1 MRIRSF
7 SELANLQ
14 AGRFALLL
22 GLSSVLTLAY
32 IILFH
37 LTKAYSLSVNAHD
50 FGIQVGA
57 ARNAM
62 LHGNFYCDV
71 INMNYLGDHFSPSLI
86 LLSPVL
92 FFSAHPVWVLVFQNL
107 VMLLALWQ
115 SYRILRLFCGWKISL
130 TAVAVL
136 VPNLYFTE
144 IFKHDF
150 HIESLG
156 FYLFLVL
163 IYEQYHK
170 EFRPWIFYPVLIVL
184 AGIKEDVP
192 LVLTFF
198 FGIHYLRFRRRRDL
212 FASIGLL
219 LYFALTMKVF
229 MPYFS
234 DGVYTHMHRY
244 QSLGNSPSEVF
255 RNFFTDPVRFLT
267 VIKWD
272 SLNTFF
278 KSFYY
283 LPLLALPE
291 FLPALIPL
299 YYNNASDYFV
309 QSNLWWIHSYMILPL
324 VILATAS
331 SLSMIWRLLSG
342 SFFEVNKEVL
352 ARWKS
357 AFQNL
362 LAQLKNWLAIIH
374 VKQDTGSLWFLPPLV
389 LVRRHFRLFM
399 VWMVFLAFVT
409 FSLAGRYRSIVVDSY
424 PNAERVKSLNQNG
437 PVLQALEKEIKQ
449 RIPLSS
455 RIASCGELQPH
466 LLDYAYSGFMGLPQW
481 DSLTFVQA
489 DYLIF
494 LEDRC
499 PWPFSDES
507 SYVKYKEDRLPVF
520 EPYYKDQYFLVLRK
534 KHASARP

>member
-7 SELANLQ
+7 SELADLQ
-14 AGRFALLL
+14 AGRFATIL
-22 GLSSVLTLAY
+22 GLSSALTLAY

-37 LTKAYSLSVNAHD
+37 LSKAFSLSINAHD

-57 ARNAM
+57 ARNAL

-71 INMNYLGDHFSPSLI
+71 INMNYLGDHFSPSLL

-115 SYRILRLFCGWKISL
+115 SYRIFRLFCGWKISL
-130 TAVAVL
+130 AAIAVL
-136 VPNLYFTE
+136 VPNLYLTE

-150 HIESLG
+150 HIESIG

-163 IYEQYHK
+163 IYEQYRK
-170 EFRPWIFYPVLIVL
+170 DFKPWLFYPVLLLL
-184 AGIKEDVP
+184 AGIKEDVS
-192 LVLTFF
+192 LVLIFF
-198 FGIHYLRFRRRRDL
+198 FGIHYLRFRRKRDL
-212 FASIGLL
+212 FASIANL

-255 RNFFTDPVRFLT
+255 LNFFTDPGRFWD

-272 SLNTFF
+272 SLDTFL

-324 VILATAS
+324 VILASAS
-331 SLSMIWRLLSG
+331 SLSMIGRLLSG
-342 SFFEVNKEVL
+342 RFFEFNKEVL
-352 ARWKS
+352 SRWKD
-357 AFQNL
+357 AFQTL
-362 LAQLKNWLAIIH
+362 LAQLKNWLSIIH
-374 VKQDTGSLWFLPPLV
+374 VKQDAGSLWFLPAVVFVGRHHRSV
-389 LVRRHFRLFM
+389 L
-399 VWMVFLAFVT
+399 VWMVFMSFVI
-409 FSLAGRYRSIVVDSY
+409 FSLSGRYRSLFVDSY

-437 PVLQALEKEIKQ
+437 PVLQVLEKEIRQ

-481 DSLTFVQA
+481 DSLTFVHA

-494 LEDRC
+494 MEDRC
-499 PWPFSDES
+499 PWPFGDPAA
-507 SYVKYKEDRLPVF
+507 YAQYKQDRLSVF
-520 EPYYKDQYFLVLRK
+520 EPFYKDQYFLVLRK
-534 KHASARP
+534 KHAAARP